1 MKSIKTRALLD
12 TNVFIYAYEIP
23 KSNSNL
29 IINALNQDLFEAIIT
44 ESTLKEVY
52 RYFRKHYS
60 KKLADTYR
68 VYMFVTCKTIF
79 SHQLKEHLTKYA
91 SLINKKDLEQLTA
104 VRELGIKYLVSYDK
118 HFERLE
124 EHRTPKQ
131 FTQLLRLQ
139 TTPTNY

>member
-12 TNVFIYAYEIP
+12 TNVFIHAYELP
-23 KSNSNL
+23 QSNSNL

-52 RYFRKHYS
+52 RYFRKHHS
-60 KKLADTYR
+60 KKPADTLR

-91 SLINKKDLEQLTA
+91 SLINEKDLEQATA

-118 HFERLE
+118 HFESLE
-124 EHRTPKQ
+124 EYRIPKQ
-131 FTQLLRLQ
+131 FAQLLGLR
-139 TTPTNY
+139 TKPSNY